1 MGKPR
6 NTMRLTTLAV
16 LAIAAYVFMILLS
29 MGDLWEGFKLGLA
42 DGQDRAHET
51 HFVYLK
57 TKAGFTHY
65 PDSLVNLKTG
75 HKLPISYD
83 QGQLRTPLT
92 ETVNQGFTWLKLLEK
107 LAAFA
112 ILFVMV
118 YIPILFFKLMR
129 ALSRESVFDR
139 RNIKYMRCIGC
150 ALLLFYVC
158 GQTMSL
164 IDYLTLKQQFQ
175 FAAYELEWDQA
186 DALVL
191 LLGFV
196 VLLFAEVLGRGSSIK
211 EEQDLTI

>member
-1 MGKPR
+1 
-6 NTMRLTTLAV
+6 
-16 LAIAAYVFMILLS
+16 
-29 MGDLWEGFKLGLA
+29 
-42 DGQDRAHET
+42 
-51 HFVYLK
+51 
-57 TKAGFTHY
+57 
-65 PDSLVNLKTG
+65 
-75 HKLPISYD
+75 
-83 QGQLRTPLT
+83 
-92 ETVNQGFTWLKLLEK
+92 
-107 LAAFA
+107 
-112 ILFVMV
+112 
-118 YIPILFFKLMR
+118 MR